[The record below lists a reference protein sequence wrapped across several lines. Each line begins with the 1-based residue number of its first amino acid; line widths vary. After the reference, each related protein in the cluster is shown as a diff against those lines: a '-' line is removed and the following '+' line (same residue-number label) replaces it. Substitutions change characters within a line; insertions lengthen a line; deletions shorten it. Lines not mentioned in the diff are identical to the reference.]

1 MHLAH
6 LDDPVA
12 SLRHPTAAD
21 PWRILIS
28 GCLMGLPVGVDATSN
43 GADMPA
49 DHWLRTPL
57 VRLVPFCPEDTG
69 IGTPRPMPDLDG
81 GDGRDVLAG
90 RARVLGPDGEDLT
103 AGMLTG
109 ARAMARRALEERVD
123 LALLMDRSAACG
135 TQVVSLGCRFV
146 EPVRYRRG
154 VGVAAAALLEAGIPV
169 VSQRDHRALGLLRA
183 ALHPSFTPD
192 PTALDHHRH
201 PWVLANLPD
210 PAV

>member
-1 MHLAH
+1 
-6 LDDPVA
+6 
-12 SLRHPTAAD
+12 
-21 PWRILIS
+21 
-28 GCLMGLPVGVDATSN
+28 
-43 GADMPA
+43 
-49 DHWLRTPL
+49 
-57 VRLVPFCPEDTG
+57 
-69 IGTPRPMPDLDG
+69 
-81 GDGRDVLAG
+81 
-90 RARVLGPDGEDLT
+90 
-103 AGMLTG
+103 GMLTG

-169 VSQRDHRALGLLRA
+169 VSQRDHRTLGLLRA